1 MLVRGSFR
9 AQARSE
15 FPIASDQE
23 AETPSAIVRRLVH
36 LHPAR
41 VGTADE
47 NEVVTAMLDWQVQVL
62 ELGVKGLWLVDF
74 EQCDGYRYHGWTDP
88 ESAVLHRHS
97 CKDEFAGRIEETF
110 RPEGGP
116 SMAGALVSESGRFGS
131 YSWG

>member
-116 SMAGALVSESGRFGS
+116 SMVGALVFESGRFGS